1 MYTVFDESDVDIL
14 AEKAGYKK
22 IRVSLRE
29 KDKLTSYVGKG
40 HRVDVFLTT
49 GTVSVCLD
57 KPKAQDPTVM
67 FRRNMTSEDVKKIF
81 DDPKVPLRKAYHRM
95 SNGEKEER
103 FNDASVCKFRFRYE
117 GMENAFIEDLDDI
130 YEKANSIT
138 LGYDSYFILNNDG
151 SYNYYNIPSRLKE
164 KLKERSA
171 GDPIPE
177 LVSLGTFNPDSYFI
191 QFADGK
197 QYWRKIPEELEDI
210 LEDTQHYVDLIA
222 MGEEDDYYIKLSNGK
237 EYWNIPGRLAD
248 RLRGKHAERTIAG
261 VTLGY
266 DDEYSVRFTDCSMT
280 SNMKSKTFWREYDN
294 INDAT
299 GVKQVIVGAKGDYI
313 MLG

>member
-40 HRVDVFLTT
+40 HRVDVFMTT

-103 FNDASVCKFRFRYE
+103 FNDASVCKFR
-117 GMENAFIEDLDDI
+117 
-130 YEKANSIT
+130 
-138 LGYDSYFILNNDG
+138 
-151 SYNYYNIPSRLKE
+151 
-164 KLKERSA
+164 
-171 GDPIPE
+171 
-177 LVSLGTFNPDSYFI
+177 
-191 QFADGK
+191 
-197 QYWRKIPEELEDI
+197 
-210 LEDTQHYVDLIA
+210 
-222 MGEEDDYYIKLSNGK
+222 
-237 EYWNIPGRLAD
+237 
-248 RLRGKHAERTIAG
+248 
-261 VTLGY
+261 
-266 DDEYSVRFTDCSMT
+266 
-280 SNMKSKTFWREYDN
+280 
-294 INDAT
+294 
-299 GVKQVIVGAKGDYI
+299 
-313 MLG
+313 